1 MFDRFSEWENG
12 SVNDPMEHYGHYF
25 QQTMAAV
32 RTGEETLPYRVGT
45 FYYGEG
51 CGLYIIAAYQSENEK
66 CLMEKLLTAL
76 SYTGIGGKKSG
87 GLGKFQ
93 YDEKQIP
100 GKLLESLQKK
110 SDRYMLLSVA
120 LPADD
125 ELENALENASY
136 LLEKRSGFV
145 ASSNYAEEWRK
156 KRDLYVFTAGS
167 CFVNCFAG
175 DIYDVSEGGKH
186 PVYRYAKPIF
196 MGVSL

>member
-1 MFDRFSEWENG
+1 
-12 SVNDPMEHYGHYF
+12 
-25 QQTMAAV
+25 
-32 RTGEETLPYRVGT
+32 
-45 FYYGEG
+45 
-51 CGLYIIAAYQSENEK
+51 
-66 CLMEKLLTAL
+66 
-76 SYTGIGGKKSG
+76 
-87 GLGKFQ
+87 
-93 YDEKQIP
+93 
-100 GKLLESLQKK
+100 
-110 SDRYMLLSVA
+110 MLLSVA

-145 ASSNYAEEWRK
+145 ASSDYAEEWRK

>member
-1 MFDRFSEWENG
+1 
-12 SVNDPMEHYGHYF
+12 ME
-25 QQTMAAV
+25 
-32 RTGEETLPYRVGT
+32 RD
-45 FYYGEG
+45 EG
-51 CGLYIIAAYQSENEK
+51 
-66 CLMEKLLTAL
+66 
-76 SYTGIGGKKSG
+76 
-87 GLGKFQ
+87 
-93 YDEKQIP
+93 QIP
-100 GKLLESLQKK
+100 EQLLECLQKK

-120 LPADD
+120 LPADE
-125 ELENALENASY
+125 ELENAMENASY

-145 ASSNYAEEWRK
+145 ASSDYAEEWRK

>member
-1 MFDRFSEWENG
+1 MS
-12 SVNDPMEHYGHYF
+12 YGK
-25 QQTMAAV
+25 TAD
-32 RTGEETLPYRVGT
+32 G
-45 FYYGEG
+45 
-51 CGLYIIAAYQSENEK
+51 II
-66 CLMEKLLTAL
+66 
-76 SYTGIGGKKSG
+76 YTGIGGKKSG

-145 ASSNYAEEWRK
+145 ASSIMQRNGE
-156 KRDLYVFTAGS
+156 KRGIL
-167 CFVNCFAG
+167 C
-175 DIYDVSEGGKH
+175 IYSRFLFCKLFCRRYLDVSEGGKH